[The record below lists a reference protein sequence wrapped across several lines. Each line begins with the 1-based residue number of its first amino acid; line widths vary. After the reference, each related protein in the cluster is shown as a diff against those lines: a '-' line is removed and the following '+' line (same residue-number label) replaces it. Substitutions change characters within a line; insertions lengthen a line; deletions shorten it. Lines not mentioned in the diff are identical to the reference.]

1 MRSNQARA
9 RNNTNSNTN
18 HNTKA
23 NSNDGQVKRWLP
35 KEKWNIMY
43 LKQRRQHLN
52 KFRRSINSNSSNI
65 SEMPQEVQQKSLPSQ
80 YNTANSVTTD
90 KESKLYNFMTILGTQ
105 SIANSTITNI
115 STQQQKVLDT
125 YDQNVNVN
133 KLLAVEQ

>member
-1 MRSNQARA
+1 M
-9 RNNTNSNTN
+9 
-18 HNTKA
+18 
-23 NSNDGQVKRWLP
+23 KRWLQ
-35 KEKWNIMY
+35 KEEWNKTS
-43 LKQRRQHLN
+43 LEQRKEHLN
-52 KFRRSINSNSSNI
+52 KLRIPMNNYTNNN
-65 SEMPQEVQQKSLPSQ
+65 SEMPQDVQQKSLPSQ

-133 KLLAVEQ
+133 KHLAVEQ